1 MIKKTAKTEQM
12 LEILRQNFTDE
23 DYKEYIL
30 GNLKMKDVLVDKK
43 NSRQTLFISA
53 SGQNVF
59 DVFHNF
65 LGQKRKVGK

>member
-30 GNLKMKDVLVDKK
+30 GNLKMKDVYEKYEVNQNAVDYFFAEK
-43 NSRQTLFISA
+43 
-53 SGQNVF
+53 GYV
-59 DVFHNF
+59 
-65 LGQKRKVGK
+65 KRVHYEKRILK